1 MRAGATMN
9 LGPKSTAILR
19 FLRDKE
25 SLSLNEVHRKM
36 KPMLTRLANAGYIEI
51 RHFAS
56 AKPQFGPS
64 HSSRYVV
71 TDKGL
76 AVLEEYVNPTATQ
89 TQWWG
94 RQ

>member
-1 MRAGATMN
+1 MK
-9 LGPKSTAILR
+9 LGPKSATMLS

-25 SLSLNEVHRKM
+25 SLSLNEVHRKI
-36 KPMLTRLANAGYIEI
+36 KPMLMRLANAGYIEI

-71 TDKGL
+71 TEKGL
-76 AVLEEYVNPTATQ
+76 AVLEEYVHPTATQ
-89 TQWWG
+89 TQWWS
-94 RQ
+94 R